1 MRREKKRNI
10 EKERKRKKSLKLINP
25 LLQITNYVYY
35 LKCL

>member
-1 MRREKKRNI
+1 MRREKE
-10 EKERKRKKSLKLINP
+10 EKEREKKSLGLINP